1 MSWPSSVRRVVR
13 MSWPGSVRRVVRTSR
28 PSNALRGRVYPGR
41 AVSGELAGPYALT
54 GRDQAGAV
62 PVTRHRARYSGIG
75 GVYGSLPS
83 GRWISSG
90 SSGVSGTTAP
100 VA

>member
-1 MSWPSSVRRVVR
+1 M
-13 MSWPGSVRRVVRTSR
+13 VRTPR
-28 PSNALRGRVYPGR
+28 PGRVLRGRR
-41 AVSGELAGPYALT
+41 AVRVPGVLELYEFQEFCELCEFYALT

-62 PVTRHRARYSGIG
+62 PVTRHSARYSGIG
-75 GVYGSLPS
+75 GVYGSVPC

-90 SSGVSGTTAP
+90 SSGTSGTTAP